1 MAACTTVIQAL
12 CRAGAHLVMPDNV
25 YGGTWDLVHDVYQR
39 WGLAYTAVDMGDLD
53 AVAAPQEAWL
63 VQRGIKTLPVRMR
76 QICASS
82 QRIAELIADLDQALA
97 D

>member
-1 MAACTTVIQAL
+1 ML
-12 CRAGAHLVMPDNV
+12 
-25 YGGTWDLVHDVYQR
+25 GT
-39 WGLAYTAVDMGDLD
+39 A
-53 AVAAPQEAWL
+53 AAPQEAWL

-97 D
+97 E